1 MALPV
6 TTFKMSSSSI
16 SFHRVGYRG
25 APALVPPGG
34 TVASLRKAVEVGANM
49 LMVDV
54 RRTRDD
60 ILIID
65 RDAVRMVDDHEV
77 PLRHHPFAEWQR
89 KTAET
94 DSPITRLDE
103 AFAIA
108 VGAKVGLILDVR
120 EPGIEAL
127 LARAIRQ
134 SGLGLENVLVAT
146 SDETSRTIIRGLD
159 PRIRLSHTLKAEDA
173 AKVNAKLLGEI
184 DTAAVTWHHRLV
196 SPAVVKVLHARDI
209 KVYVWPVDLS
219 EDMRR
224 MRDTCGV
231 DGIITNFPDVLAG
244 LPR

>member
-1 MALPV
+1 
-6 TTFKMSSSSI
+6 MSSADF
-16 SFHRVGYRG
+16 SFHKVGYRG

-34 TVASLRKAVEVGANM
+34 TVASLRKAIEVGANM

-60 ILIID
+60 ILVID

-89 KTAET
+89 KTADT

-103 AFAIA
+103 AFSIA
-108 VGAKVGLILDVR
+108 VGAKVGLIMDVR

-134 SGLGLENVLVAT
+134 SGLSLDNLLIAT
-146 SDETSRTIIRGLD
+146 SDETTRTIIRGLD
-159 PRIRLSHTLKAEDA
+159 PRIPLSHTLKAEDA

-184 DTAAVTWHHRLV
+184 DTKAITWHFRLIT
-196 SPAVVKVLHARDI
+196 PAIVKVMHARQI
-209 KVYVWPVDLS
+209 KVYAWPVDLS

-224 MRDTCGV
+224 MRDVCGV
-231 DGIITNFPDVLAG
+231 DGIITNFPDVLSG